1 MKANPPLASRVFRIL
16 AAVMLGTL
24 PLAGAA
30 QEQVAQVLDGDLP
43 ALLAHADAHSPMIAS
58 SAMETEAARLRTK
71 SAGAWA
77 DPMVRIEPEDILN
90 DGLELSPARVGR
102 TRYELM
108 QDVPWQGKRGL
119 RQAIAKAGTR
129 QASAVQDRV
138 RSDVHRAIRVAQ
150 ARWLESEERIELVD
164 ETAALIADLEAVARA
179 RYGTGLVPQGDVFRA
194 QLELTRLAAERA
206 ELTGRARAA
215 QTRVNALLGRESD
228 ARLAMPSSRQLEALP
243 DLANALSRVISDA
256 PEVRNAD
263 ALQQAAQQQRE
274 LTLRE
279 RWPDFRIGVMAMQSG
294 TAVDEWGLMVEFN
307 LPLRQGRRRAEEG
320 ERAAMLDAARL
331 AREDVYVRALG
342 GLRESHAEAVA
353 ALERWVLA
361 RETLEPQAD
370 LTLESAL
377 GAYRTGAM
385 DFLSVIDAA
394 LQVKQAR
401 LDSIVSAADF
411 RRNLAEF
418 LDYLGEA

>member
-215 QTRVNALLGRESD
+215 QTRLNALLGRESD

>member
-1 MKANPPLASRVFRIL
+1 MTPRATPASLVLA
-16 AAVMLGTL
+16 LGVIVLGALTSS
-24 PLAGAA
+24 AAA
-30 QEQVAQVLDGDLP
+30 QETSASVLNGDLP

-90 DGLELSPARVGR
+90 NGLELSPARVGR
-102 TRYELM
+102 TRYQLM

-119 RQAIAKAGTR
+119 RQAIAEAGTQ
-129 QASAVQDRV
+129 QASAGQERV

-164 ETAALIADLEAVARA
+164 DTAALIADLESVARA

-206 ELTGRARAA
+206 ELKGRAQATRA
-215 QTRVNALLGRESD
+215 RLNALLGRATDAQLALPDSLELES
-228 ARLAMPSSRQLEALP
+228 LP
-243 DLANALSRVISDA
+243 DLASALTRVISDA

-263 ALQQAAQQQRE
+263 ALQQAAQKQRE

-279 RWPDFRIGVMAMQSG
+279 RWPDFKIGVMAMQSG

-307 LPLRQGRRRAEEG
+307 LPLRQARRRAEEG

-331 AREDVYVRALG
+331 ARDDVYVRALA
-342 GLRESHAEAVA
+342 GLRESHAEAGA
-353 ALERWVLA
+353 ALERWSLA

-370 LTLESAL
+370 LTLEAAL